1 MHHILVTNDFPPK
14 VGGIQSYLWELWR
27 RLPPSSF
34 TVLTISHPDA
44 DAFDAVQAFRVVRLP
59 ARMLVPTPCLARQVR
74 SLASKVRAGLVI
86 FDPAIPV
93 GLLGP
98 RLGLPYGVVLHGAE
112 VSIPGKLPVTS
123 AALAKVLRCAEVAV
137 AAGEWVGTE
146 AARVAAAARKPRPGA
161 SGPRILTISP
171 GVDHTRFV
179 PLNGA
184 ERDAVRRRLGLPLR
198 AELVLSVGRLV
209 PRKGIGTLLEAVA
222 LLAPSRPDLC
232 LAIAGTGREAD
243 KLKRLAE
250 TLGPRCLMLG
260 RVPDADLASL
270 YGAADVFAQP
280 TCTRW
285 GGLEQE
291 GFGIVFL
298 EAAACGV
305 PAVAGRSGGAAEAV
319 LDGVTGLVVQ
329 DPKDPFAVA
338 SALAS
343 LLDDPAARERLG
355 RRARDRVESG
365 FTYDLLAAQL
375 AEGLRGLSGIGSIPN
390 DQPLRH

>member
-1 MHHILVTNDFPPK
+1 MHHLLVTNDFPPK

-34 TVLTISHPDA
+34 TVLTIAHPGA
-44 DAFDAVQAFRVVRLP
+44 DAFDAAQAFRVVRLP
-59 ARMLVPTPCLARQVR
+59 ARMLVPTPGLARQVR
-74 SLASKVRAGLVI
+74 ALATQVGAKLVI

-112 VSIPGKLPVTS
+112 VSIPGKLPVIR
-123 AALAKVLRCAEVAV
+123 AALAKVLRGAELAV
-137 AAGEWVGTE
+137 AAGEWVGAETTRIVSPE
-146 AARVAAAARKPRPGA
+146 LPPSPTPASPTAR
-161 SGPRILTISP
+161 PRILTISP

-179 PLNGA
+179 PLSGP
-184 ERDAVRRRLGLPLR
+184 ERDAARRRLGLPPL

-222 LLAPSRPDLC
+222 LLAPSRPDLF
-232 LAIAGTGREAD
+232 LAIAGAGREAAQ
-243 KLKRLAE
+243 LARRAE
-250 TLGPRCLMLG
+250 ALGPRCLMLG
-260 RVPDADLASL
+260 RVPDSGLASL

-298 EAAACGV
+298 EAAACAV
-305 PAVAGRSGGAAEAV
+305 PALAGRSGGAAEAV

-329 DPKDPFAVA
+329 DPKNPFAVA
-338 SALAS
+338 RALAS
-343 LLDDPAARERLG
+343 LLGDPEERERLG
-355 RRARDRVESG
+355 RQARDRVESG
-365 FTYDLLAAQL
+365 FTYDLLAAHL
-375 AEGLRGLSGIGSIPN
+375 AEGMLA
-390 DQPLRH
+390 